1 MNRLIFAR
9 QVRAMDVL
17 ATLVRWLS
25 QFIVGAAIVGLLA
38 LILRGH

>member
-9 QVRAMDVL
+9 QVRAMDIL
-17 ATLVRWLS
+17 ATLARWAS
-25 QFIVGAAIVGLLA
+25 QLVIGAAIVGLLA

>member
-1 MNRLIFAR
+1 MNRLIFTW
-9 QVRAMDVL
+9 QVRFMDLL

-25 QFIVGAAIVGLLA
+25 QFVIGAAIVGLLA

>member
-1 MNRLIFAR
+1 MNRMLFTR
-9 QVRAMDVL
+9 QVRYMDIL